1 MNRRDLLDELER
13 CIRPLVG
20 DNAKRTRAI
29 ALVRALRD
37 VPMDATEW
45 WTTYGP
51 TRKQFSAQARQLV
64 ECILAG
70 MSDARVIADALG
82 IDVDD
87 LRKCVDRVAEQAV
100 RKRAAFT
107 ITLSRGTVSTHEP
120 VILRGPKFGR

>member
-1 MNRRDLLDELER
+1 MNRHELLDNLEHS
-13 CIRPLVG
+13 IRSLSG
-20 DNAKRTRAI
+20 DKAARDRAL
-29 ALVRALRD
+29 ALVKELRE
-37 VPMDATEW
+37 VPLDAGEW
-45 WTTYGP
+45 WATYGP

-87 LRKCVDRVAEQAV
+87 LPRYVHRVAEQIET
-100 RKRAAFT
+100 KRAAFT